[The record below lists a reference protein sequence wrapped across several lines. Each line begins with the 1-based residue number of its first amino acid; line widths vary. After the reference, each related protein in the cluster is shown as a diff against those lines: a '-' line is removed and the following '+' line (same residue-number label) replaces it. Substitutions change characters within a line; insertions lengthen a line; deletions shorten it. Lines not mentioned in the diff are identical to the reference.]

1 MDQVRAK
8 RMAADLKGQPVGDWV
23 VGDYLGNGASAVVVS
38 AERQEQVAAL
48 KVIDP
53 EMAERHGAEQELH
66 RVELESSLSGHDHPH
81 LIQIFDGGLC
91 SETGYLYVVM
101 ELLTFPRLTSLVP
114 AFPRERIGPI
124 IEQLASAARFLESRE
139 IAHRDIKPDNILV
152 TRDCDRAVLLDLG
165 VIRVIAD
172 DERAEGGTGDE
183 FLGTTRYSPPEF
195 VNRDEEDSPNGWR
208 AVTFY
213 QLGAVLHDLIMR
225 RRMFDEVRAP
235 PAKLIDAVRTTRPF
249 IEAADVSPHL
259 VSLSRNCL
267 HKDWRIR
274 LELVGWDSFS
284 DSPPEFISGSAKDR
298 IRQRLGSSAEGAD
311 VAGPEALHVV
321 EAQRRQMLEQAG
333 GRLASTIREICLQ
346 GGLFPPITVDHIADG
361 DQRQIVVIRTGPSA
375 THSLENI
382 LEIVLSVELLD
393 DDGLLVRVNG
403 ISAQGARPE
412 EIPTAAWRHV
422 FSGEMVAPGMPSRLD
437 DFVHVALDTA
447 QTIGSSPENRLID
460 LDWPD

>member
-1 MDQVRAK
+1 
-8 RMAADLKGQPVGDWV
+8 MAADLKGQPVGDWV

-267 HKDWRIR
+267 HRIGALGLNLSDGTVFQIR
-274 LELVGWDSFS
+274 RPNSLVDQQRTES
-284 DSPPEFISGSAKDR
+284 DSDW
-298 IRQRLGSSAEGAD
+298 
-311 VAGPEALHVV
+311 
-321 EAQRRQMLEQAG
+321 AQVRREQMLRVLKHSTWSRLKGDKCLNKLAG
-333 GRLASTIREICLQ
+333 VS
-346 GGLFPPITVDHIADG
+346 
-361 DQRQIVVIRTGPSA
+361 
-375 THSLENI
+375 
-382 LEIVLSVELLD
+382 
-393 DDGLLVRVNG
+393 LVR
-403 ISAQGARPE
+403 SARFVS
-412 EIPTAAWRHV
+412 RV
-422 FSGEMVAPGMPSRLD
+422 VCFLPSRLITLPTETSD
-437 DFVHVALDTA
+437 K
-447 QTIGSSPENRLID
+447 S
-460 LDWPD
+460 